1 MCIGPT
7 RFRESISRT
16 VRSSLR
22 TADPATNERTTRHG
36 PAVRSGPNV
45 GRPFAASAFRATAL
59 SDGSVLQCT
68 LESGEV
74 LGLEEKLMRCA
85 RFREAAAPPP
95 CPPVALVRSSLL
107 LGVPWSVTTPSQDAV
122 LRFPPNDIRK
132 PATPPRSRAP
142 EAPQGCSTQRPS
154 TFRQNRPVSSWR
166 NTVSPTGRV
175 ERLTSPLEPPLRTR
189 LERRPTSHT
198 NDAHPVVCRI
208 VSRATRNGCEL
219 SYVNNTPR
227 RSHRNPPSE
236 NPDARGDSRPPRA
249 NTRLDP
255 CRSHATATSLHR
267 PRVTPRKQRLQRPR
281 LPAHPIP
288 RPTPGPFLPANPPLP
303 LRGKAKARDAARGA
317 PLRPNHSS
325 PEPQDRPHRLAI
337 PLPYPLRCVPRCL
350 LPHPARTLLPPPS
363 AFGARDSRA
372 RPFRPSPSLRAR
384 NAPCIAS
391 SRHRLPPVPI
401 VLSCSLPRATP
412 SSGCLPPPASR
423 SPAQPPP
430 ASSYERSPTRSPPV
444 PHRPITAKR
453 RPSNE
458 PSKYLLRVRL

>member
-59 SDGSVLQCT
+59 SDGSALQCT

-132 PATPPRSRAP
+132 PATPPRSGAP

-154 TFRQNRPVSSWR
+154 TIRQNRPFSSWR

-288 RPTPGPFLPANPPLP
+288 RPTLDPILPANPRRPCAKMRKRTKPLEA
-303 LRGKAKARDAARGA
+303 LR
-317 PLRPNHSS
+317 S
-325 PEPQDRPHRLAI
+325 
-337 PLPYPLRCVPRCL
+337 
-350 LPHPARTLLPPPS
+350 ARTTLPRSLKIARTALRSPCRIRCGVRPSTRCRVQTAPFFLLQRLSELGILVPAPAPS
-363 AFGARDSRA
+363 ALWGGGRKLDPLTHGAQA
-372 RPFRPSPSLRAR
+372 
-384 NAPCIAS
+384 
-391 SRHRLPPVPI
+391 V
-401 VLSCSLPRATP
+401 
-412 SSGCLPPPASR
+412 
-423 SPAQPPP
+423 
-430 ASSYERSPTRSPPV
+430 
-444 PHRPITAKR
+444 
-453 RPSNE
+453 
-458 PSKYLLRVRL
+458 

>member
-59 SDGSVLQCT
+59 SDGSALQCT

-132 PATPPRSRAP
+132 PATPPRSGAP

-281 LPAHPIP
+281 LPVHPIP
-288 RPTPGPFLPANPPLP
+288 RPTLDPILSANTPPP
-303 LRGKAKARDAARGA
+303 LRGKRSARSRSTRSA
-317 PLRPNHSS
+317 RPNHSYPGLKTALVALQS
-325 PEPQDRPHRLAI
+325 PCRIRCVVRPGARCRIRPVPFFRLRRLRSSAPPFPRPPLPPVAI
-337 PLPYPLRCVPRCL
+337 PSQ
-350 LPHPARTLLPPPS
+350 PPPLVGS
-363 AFGARDSRA
+363 
-372 RPFRPSPSLRAR
+372 
-384 NAPCIAS
+384 AS
-391 SRHRLPPVPI
+391 SRPQRPSHRVI
-401 VLSCSLPRATP
+401 ASRRSLSRP
-412 SSGCLPPPASR
+412 SSGCLPPPPASR
-423 SPAQPPP
+423 STHPPPP
-430 ASSYERSPTRSPPV
+430 ASSYERSFTFSARAAPTD
-444 PHRPITAKR
+444 HREKASRQRTQ
-453 RPSNE
+453 
-458 PSKYLLRVRL
+458 

>member
-59 SDGSVLQCT
+59 SDGSALQCT

-107 LGVPWSVTTPSQDAV
+107 LGVLWSVTTPSQDAV

-132 PATPPRSRAP
+132 PATPPRSGAP

-154 TFRQNRPVSSWR
+154 TFRKNRPVSSWR

-198 NDAHPVVCRI
+198 NDAPPVVCRI

-288 RPTPGPFLPANPPLP
+288 RPTLDPILSANTPPP
-303 LRGKAKARDAARGA
+303 LRGKRSVRSHSRRFAQPKPLLHEAPGPPAPPCDPLAVSATVCAPVPAAVSKPHPSSSSSGFRSSGSLF
-317 PLRPNHSS
+317 PRP
-325 PEPQDRPHRLAI
+325 
-337 PLPYPLRCVPRCL
+337 PLPPFAFPSQ
-350 LPHPARTLLPPPS
+350 PPPLV
-363 AFGARDSRA
+363 GVVLSRPQHLLA
-372 RPFRPSPSLRAR
+372 
-384 NAPCIAS
+384 
-391 SRHRLPPVPI
+391 SRHRLPPVPVMPL
-401 VLSCSLPRATP
+401 VLPARRLL
-412 SSGCLPPPASR
+412 SSGCLPLPANPTASARLFLRAILYVLRPCRTDR
-423 SPAQPPP
+423 SLGKGV
-430 ASSYERSPTRSPPV
+430 PT
-444 PHRPITAKR
+444 TNK
-453 RPSNE
+453 
-458 PSKYLLRVRL
+458 